1 MQNIYSSKRDNTVI
15 PTEVKINQ
23 MIQQLINV
31 DKFGAKSV
39 EAYNLKK
46 GFEVLH
52 VASEYTDSSRRGK
65 PERMD
70 SNSLLLLKSSSR
82 HYPQFILKL
91 VMEGRKGHSRK
102 AKRNGQ
108 T

>member
-1 MQNIYSSKRDNTVI
+1 MPNLKEIFYTKLQNIYSSKRDNTVI

-52 VASEYTDSSRRGK
+52 VASEYRLIK
-65 PERMD
+65 
-70 SNSLLLLKSSSR
+70 
-82 HYPQFILKL
+82 
-91 VMEGRKGHSRK
+91 
-102 AKRNGQ
+102 KREA
-108 T
+108 